1 MTDKITREQRSQVM
15 KSIRAQSKL
24 ENQVSKALWRKGLRF
39 RKNVRSLYGT
49 PDISI
54 KKYKLV
60 IFIDSCFWHS
70 CPIHGSIPKSNQ
82 EYWQLKI
89 QRNILHDSEVTSYY
103 KKNQW
108 NIIRVWEHDIRE
120 NFDQVIND
128 IMHFVEGA
136 KSSSEM

>member
-1 MTDKITREQRSQVM
+1 MTDKITKEQRSKVM

-24 ENQVSKALWRKGLRF
+24 ENQVSKALWSKGMRF

-89 QRNILHDSEVTSYY
+89 QRNILHDREVTSYY
-103 KKNQW
+103 KKNGW
-108 NIIRVWEHDIRE
+108 YIIRVWEHDIRD
-120 NFDQVIND
+120 NFDQIIND
-128 IMHFVEGA
+128 ILHSVDEA
-136 KSSSEM
+136 KKQKKA

>member
-1 MTDKITREQRSQVM
+1 MIDMTDKITKEQRSKVM

-24 ENQVSKALWRKGLRF
+24 ENQVSKALWSKGMRF

-70 CPIHGSIPKSNQ
+70 CPIHGKMPKSNQ
-82 EYWQLKI
+82 EFWQKKL
-89 QRNILHDSEVTSYY
+89 QSNVEHDKEVTSYY
-103 KKNQW
+103 LDKGW
-108 NIIRVWEHDIRE
+108 NIMRIWEHDIRGE
-120 NFDQVIND
+120 FNQTIAD
-128 IMHFVEGA
+128 ILSFVE
-136 KSSSEM
+136 KIKQ

>member
-1 MTDKITREQRSQVM
+1 MINMTDKITKDQRSKVM

-54 KKYKLV
+54 KKYKVV

-70 CPIHGSIPKSNQ
+70 CPLHGKMPKSNQ
-82 EYWQLKI
+82 EYWQHKI
-89 QRNILHDSEVTSYY
+89 HQNILRDSEVTSHY
-103 KKNQW
+103 KENGW
-108 NIIRVWEHDIRE
+108 HIIRVWEHDIRE
-120 NFDQVIND
+120 NFDQIIND
-128 IMHFVEGA
+128 ILHSVEEA
-136 KSSSEM
+136 KK